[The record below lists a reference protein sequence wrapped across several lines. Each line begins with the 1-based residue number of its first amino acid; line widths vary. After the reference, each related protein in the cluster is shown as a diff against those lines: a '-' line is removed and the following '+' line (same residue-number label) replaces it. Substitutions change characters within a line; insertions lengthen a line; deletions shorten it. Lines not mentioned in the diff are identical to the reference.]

1 MIAWR
6 HFTLVG
12 FFLLA
17 GIGLIAQV
25 GYLNVTKRQFH
36 IDQGERRSIRAESI
50 AAHRGVIYDR
60 YGEPLAVSTPASAIS
75 TNPGRGGLDEVGLL
89 ALEQRLG
96 VDRQNL
102 RSKLEANAGR
112 HFMYIQRGVGWEDT
126 QALRALNLTGL
137 NFDTEYRRFYPAG
150 ETTAHVVGVTN
161 IDDRGQEG
169 IELSF
174 NEMLRGEPGK
184 KIVLRDRKNKTVKDL
199 EYVSAPRFGQ
209 DLVLSIDLRLQ
220 FLAYRELKA
229 AVESHRAASGS
240 IVMLDVASGEV
251 LALVNQPSYNPNGTT
266 SRGARGMRNRA
277 VTDTYEPGSTV
288 KPFTVLAALE
298 SGRYHRTS
306 MIDTAPGHFQVGNK
320 LIYDGIN
327 RGTISLETV
336 LKKSSQ
342 VGIAKVAL
350 DLDEL
355 AVFEVLS
362 RAGFGQYVGS
372 GLPGGVAGS
381 LSAQGLRNPI
391 VRATLAYGYGLSV
404 TPLQLAQAYLC
415 LATNGVRLPVSIL
428 RQDSEV
434 IGERVFDEAVAREVV
449 SMMEGVTDAGG
460 TAPMARIEGFRV
472 AGKTGTVRK
481 VGQAGYDDNRHA
493 TWFAGIA
500 PASNPR
506 IVTVILI
513 DEPKGDAAGGGTVA
527 APVYARVMARTL
539 HLLGVPPDDP
549 DYLGKAVV
557 AR

>member
-1 MIAWR
+1 MAWR
-6 HFTLVG
+6 HFALVG
-12 FFLLA
+12 FFLVA
-17 GIGLIAQV
+17 GMGLIAQV

-50 AAHRGVIYDR
+50 PAHRGVVYDR

-75 TNPGRGGLDEVGLL
+75 TNPASGDLDEVGML

-96 VDRQNL
+96 IDRRTL
-102 RSKLEANAGR
+102 RNRLESNAR
-112 HFMYIQRGVGWEDT
+112 RQFMYIKRGVGWEDT
-126 QALRALNLTGL
+126 QALRALKLTGL

-161 IDDRGQEG
+161 IDDAGLEG

-174 NEMLRGEPGK
+174 NEMLRGQPGK

-199 EYVSAPRFGQ
+199 EYVSAPRFGR

-240 IVMLDVASGEV
+240 VVMLDVATGEV

-266 SRGARGMRNRA
+266 SRNTKGMRNRA
-277 VTDTYEPGSTV
+277 VTDTYEPGSTI

-298 SGRYHRTS
+298 SGRFHRTS
-306 MIDTAPGHFQVGNK
+306 MIDTAPGHFQVGSK

-327 RGTISLETV
+327 RGTISLETA

-350 DLDEL
+350 ELDQR
-355 AVFEVLS
+355 AVFDVLS

-372 GLPGGVAGS
+372 GLPGAAAGR
-381 LSAQGLRNPI
+381 LSAEGLSNPI
-391 VRATLAYGYGLSV
+391 VRATLAYGYGLAV
-404 TPLQLAQAYLC
+404 TPMQLAQAYLC

-428 RQDSEV
+428 RQDNDV
-434 IGERVFDEAVAREVV
+434 IGERVFDEALAREVV
-449 SMMEGVTDAGG
+449 SMMEGVTDTGG
-460 TAPMARIEGFRV
+460 TAPKARIEGFRV

-481 VGQAGYDDNRHA
+481 VGPGGYDNERHA
-493 TWFAGIA
+493 TWFAGMA

-506 IVTVILI
+506 IVAVILI
-513 DEPKGDAAGGGTVA
+513 DEPKGDAVGGGTVA
-527 APVYARVMARTL
+527 APVFGRVMARAL

-549 DYLGKAVV
+549 DFLGAAGV

>member
-17 GIGLIAQV
+17 GVGLIAQV